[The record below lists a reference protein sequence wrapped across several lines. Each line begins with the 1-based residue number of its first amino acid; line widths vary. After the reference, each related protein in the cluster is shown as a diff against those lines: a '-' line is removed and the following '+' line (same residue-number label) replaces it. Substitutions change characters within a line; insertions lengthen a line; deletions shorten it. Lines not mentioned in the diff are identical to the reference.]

1 MRAAAP
7 AGPALPQSNPEDGGR
22 KNGSELAE
30 RMAKFLNVF
39 EWIAQGVLKPLFT
52 SRRFRQLRAMAFVA
66 PIADVALSFAQRNA
80 NDPSAFKLKLDMATM
95 PLLSSAIASFVKF
108 YLLLLFL
115 RVLLTWFPNFDWV
128 SQPWNTLRQVTDPY
142 LNIFR
147 GIIPPLLGQIDF
159 TPILGFIVLQFLS
172 QVLDVQGGTNAA
184 DFPNMSQFPDDE
196 AQWAEDIDVDD
207 ILADEAWEKASD
219 ARQAE
224 YDRLEV
230 ERPVL

>member
-1 MRAAAP
+1 
-7 AGPALPQSNPEDGGR
+7 
-22 KNGSELAE
+22 
-30 RMAKFLNVF
+30 
-39 EWIAQGVLKPLFT
+39 
-52 SRRFRQLRAMAFVA
+52 
-66 PIADVALSFAQRNA
+66 
-80 NDPSAFKLKLDMATM
+80 MATM

-207 ILADEAWEKASD
+207 ILADEAWEKTSD

-224 YDRLEV
+224 YDLLEV